1 MPEKR
6 EIVEQTAQDFE
17 KLPND
22 MKMYVLGYMARCM
35 EERGTRE
42 KARLTGGQKGAVMST
57 TLNARRVYEA
67 LAKILAKKENAVIT
81 VTVKKKEEPA
91 A

>member
-1 MPEKR
+1 MR
-6 EIVEQTAQDFE
+6 
-17 KLPND
+17 
-22 MKMYVLGYMARCM
+22 
-35 EERGTRE
+35 
-42 KARLTGGQKGAVMST
+42 T

-67 LAKILAKKENAVIT
+67 LAKIFAKKENAVIT

>member
-1 MPEKR
+1 
-6 EIVEQTAQDFE
+6 
-17 KLPND
+17 
-22 MKMYVLGYMARCM
+22 
-35 EERGTRE
+35 
-42 KARLTGGQKGAVMST
+42 MST

-81 VTVKKKEEPA
+81 VTVTKKEEPA

>member
-1 MPEKR
+1 
-6 EIVEQTAQDFE
+6 
-17 KLPND
+17 
-22 MKMYVLGYMARCM
+22 
-35 EERGTRE
+35 
-42 KARLTGGQKGAVMST
+42 MST

-67 LAKILAKKENAVIT
+67 LARIMAKKTNTVIT